1 MTGSGSTLMLQRM
14 EDSKVNKPEW
24 APSEAGPEFA
34 SFVMK
39 GVSGSTPV
47 SSRARKK
54 RRDLSVQD
62 YVAGVLEQ
70 NRTILARAI
79 TLIESNA
86 ESHRELGQAVLRELL
101 PHAGKSTRVGI
112 TGVPGAGKSTFVESL
127 GVTLCERGHRV
138 AVLAVDPSSSLS
150 GGSILGD
157 KTRMEKLARDE
168 RAFIRPSPTGGA
180 LGGVAEKSRSTIV
193 LCEAAGFDTI
203 LVETVGV
210 GQNET
215 TVRQMVDCFLLLT
228 IAGAGDDLQG
238 IKKGVVELAD
248 IFAVNKA
255 DGNNM
260 LRAQRARSEMETV
273 LHYLTPY
280 TPGWKIPALT
290 CSAKTGDGVQE
301 LWSRVEA
308 FQEHLR
314 LKGLLERRR
323 AQQNVNW
330 MHEMMLQELKQ
341 RFLHHPAVKPRLREL
356 EQQVAG
362 GELPAYTAARD
373 LLEIFLRD
381 A

>member
-1 MTGSGSTLMLQRM
+1 M
-14 EDSKVNKPEW
+14 EKMHDSRNNKPEW
-24 APSEAGPEFA
+24 APKDAGSEFA

-39 GVSGSTPV
+39 GVEGPNVISN
-47 SSRARKK
+47 RERKK
-54 RRDLSVQD
+54 RRQLTVDD
-62 YVAGVLEQ
+62 YVEGVLEQ

-86 ESHRELGQAVLRELL
+86 DVHRDIGQEVLQRLL
-101 PHAGKSTRVGI
+101 PHAGRSTRVGI
-112 TGVPGAGKSTFVESL
+112 TGVPGAGKSTFVENL
-127 GVTLCERGHRV
+127 GVRLCEMGHQV

-157 KTRMEKLARDE
+157 KTRMEKLSRDT

-193 LCEAAGFDTI
+193 LCEAAGYDTI

-255 DGNNM
+255 DGNNKM
-260 LRAQRARSEMETV
+260 RAQRARSEMQTV

-280 TPGWKIPALT
+280 TPDWKIPALT
-290 CSAKTGDGVQE
+290 CSALSGEGVDEVWSAVGDFYTH
-301 LWSRVEA
+301 LK
-308 FQEHLR
+308 EH
-314 LKGLLERRR
+314 GLLEVRR

-330 MHEMMLQELKQ
+330 MHEMMFQDLKH
-341 RFLHHPAVKPRLREL
+341 RFLHHEK
-356 EQQVAG
+356 VAAQIKEMEFEVAHG
-362 GELPAYTAARD
+362 KLPAYTAAKT
-373 LLEIFLRD
+373 LLGEFLNETF
-381 A
+381 

>member
-1 MTGSGSTLMLQRM
+1 M
-14 EDSKVNKPEW
+14 EDSKNNKPEW
-24 APSEAGPEFA
+24 APKDAGSEFA

-39 GVSGSTPV
+39 GVEGP
-47 SSRARKK
+47 SSISNRERKK
-54 RRDLSVQD
+54 RRELTVDD
-62 YVAGVLEQ
+62 YVDGVLNR

-86 ESHRELGQAVLRELL
+86 DAHRETGQEVLQGLL
-101 PHAGKSTRVGI
+101 PYAGKSMRVGI
-112 TGVPGAGKSTFVESL
+112 TGVPGAGKSTFVEAL
-127 GVTLCERGHRV
+127 GVRLCEQGQQV

-157 KTRMEKLARDE
+157 KTRMEKLSRDT

-193 LCEAAGFDTI
+193 LCEAAGYDTI

-215 TVRQMVDCFLLLT
+215 TVRQMVDCFLLIS

-255 DGNNM
+255 DGSNK

-280 TPGWKIPALT
+280 TPQWTIPALT
-290 CSAKTGDGVQE
+290 CSAITGDGVDDV
-301 LWSRVEA
+301 WKTVMR
-308 FQEHLR
+308 FYEHL
-314 LKGLLERRR
+314 KIHGLLEGRR

-330 MHEMMLQELKQ
+330 MHEMMMQELKH
-341 RFLHHPAVKPRLREL
+341 RFLHFEAVASQLKEL
-356 EQQVAG
+356 EFKVAHG
-362 GELPAYTAARD
+362 KLPAYSAAKV
-373 LLEIFLRD
+373 LLSEFLGEKL
-381 A
+381 

>member
-1 MTGSGSTLMLQRM
+1 M
-14 EDSKVNKPEW
+14 EHSDTHKPEW
-24 APSEAGPEFA
+24 TPQDAGSEFA

-39 GVSGSTPV
+39 GVDGPTAISNRG
-47 SSRARKK
+47 RKK
-54 RRDLSVQD
+54 RRQLSVDD
-62 YVAGVLEQ
+62 YVNGVLEQ

-86 ESHRELGQAVLRELL
+86 DVHREMGQEVLQHLL
-101 PHAGKSTRVGI
+101 PHAGNSTRLGI
-112 TGVPGAGKSTFVESL
+112 TGVPGAGKSTFVENL
-127 GVTLCERGHRV
+127 GVRLCEQGHKV

-157 KTRMEKLARDE
+157 KTRMEKLSRDK
-168 RAFIRPSPTGGA
+168 RAFIRPSPTSGA

-193 LCEAAGFDTI
+193 LCEAAGYDTI

-255 DGNNM
+255 DGNNK
-260 LRAQRARSEMETV
+260 LRAQRARSEMKTV

-280 TPGWKIPALT
+280 TPEWTIPAMT
-290 CSAKTGDGVQE
+290 CSAFTGEGVDKVWE
-301 LWSRVEA
+301 TVEK
-308 FQEHLR
+308 FYEHLR
-314 LKGLLERRR
+314 KTGYLESRR

-330 MHEMMLQELKQ
+330 MHEMMIQNLKH
-341 RFLHHPAVKPRLREL
+341 RFLHHEKVASKLSDL
-356 EQQVAG
+356 EHKVANG
-362 GELPAYTAARD
+362 KLPAYSAAKT
-373 LLEIFLRD
+373 LLAEFLD
-381 A
+381 EK